1 MASLIENLIEELN
14 KEYVVYEQLMEVSM
28 EKTGAIVSNDL
39 DRLRTTTDKEQLLVD
54 TITGLDIERRKTM
67 DGIAQVLGKPRGTV
81 RITEIVDMLS
91 GQPEFHDP
99 LQEINTKLGRL
110 AKSLKDVNAHNQ
122 NLIQTQLEM
131 INYSINLLQN
141 IDRAPETAEYSKD
154 MFKGRKGGYG
164 DTASVTSGSFD
175 SKN

>member
-1 MASLIENLIEELN
+1 
-14 KEYVVYEQLMEVSM
+14 
-28 EKTGAIVSNDL
+28 
-39 DRLRTTTDKEQLLVD
+39 
-54 TITGLDIERRKTM
+54 
-67 DGIAQVLGKPRGTV
+67 
-81 RITEIVDMLS
+81 MLS

-164 DTASVTSGSFD
+164 DTTSVTSGSFD